1 MWYSNHG
8 AQTNN
13 IQGCAISS
21 VMDLFD
27 GAVEEE
33 KQQLQYI

>member
-1 MWYSNHG
+1 M
-8 AQTNN
+8 NN

-33 KQQLQYI
+33 KQRLQDSATKGRV